1 MKYLLTGIILMGLL
15 YANNI
20 GSATEKVIIKHHP
33 IDLSRFEKEDSHAR

>member
-20 GSATEKVIIKHHP
+20 GSATEKVIIHH
-33 IDLSRFEKEDSHAR
+33 DLSNYEDIDHAR